1 MEKGTNSKKGG
12 RQEKSFPA
20 TKGRA
25 AEKAAEKVHVYHE
38 IPLSPVG
45 ALKGKEVL
53 PDEIQPTIFS
63 SSSRAMDKVKEM
75 YETVDLEVYDHV
87 EDLDLL
93 RLSIQDSLKVVFFF
107 LLYIY
112 IFFFLNVHSSHFFF
126 FFLTF
131 FLLFRLQD
139 KCSSWA
145 TGFVCQRVNQ
155 RSLRQISRSLRLN
168 PLPIKRLWKSLMLNG
183 GL

>member
-1 MEKGTNSKKGG
+1 MQTVPDAPFFFAAGMTTRAERKRLREATQKVDDLPDVSALFSKKPKSEKKVPMEKGTTSKKGG

-107 LLYIY
+107 LL
-112 IFFFLNVHSSHFFF
+112 FFVLKCTFFTCLFSSFFF
-126 FFLTF
+126 FF
-131 FLLFRLQD
+131 
-139 KCSSWA
+139 
-145 TGFVCQRVNQ
+145 
-155 RSLRQISRSLRLN
+155 
-168 PLPIKRLWKSLMLNG
+168 
-183 GL
+183 